1 MAVILLSF
9 IATSLFLESLTA
21 TEQNFRILNCKVT
34 PAGENLESEFRLRAS
49 EKGVRIVYLNL
60 KIGNNSYNPL
70 DLPDEFLPDRWVWA
84 RSNNEPMLSLP
95 FDFDILSLGL
105 LNYQVGSMT
114 VPLRDEPS
122 GCLAGLNS
130 TCQNLV
136 VGRALLDNVTS
147 KSGSTGVV
155 CVAMIEIYSTY
166 QDEKLR
172 SIKYRCCSS
181 NVSSIH
187 CDLSIVGSRWL
198 QAIKT
203 FLYCLSAVV
212 VFYCPALLL
221 LLPDC
226 IFNLQ
231 NECDKEDITE
241 NQLPN
246 GGQARSD
253 GSGMR
258 NGYQRIQSEEEN
270 RLSCNTAEEIPVDD
284 ASPVICSTFLLGCVQ
299 LLPDLKS
306 SFNVKLAVLMFCIFP
321 FSFYFPL
328 ALFFFLKPKYIH
340 ERLKQPISES
350 PEFSAISVGMIS
362 PSTILILTV
371 LVLPCWTALLF
382 LKPKDL
388 YLNKC
393 PLCDRENVD
402 SVSIG
407 NEILHHLKLFP
418 ETVYFFML
426 TYRHLLNRSLKKM
439 VSLSTCNLE
448 MNYRGSRM
456 RRALFSLWL
465 LFSSLFTLFLSLVGA
480 AFCLFLLLVSVI
492 FLFFCFSPLIFL
504 LDIICKKVLT
514 MTRRTSDSIVLRFTT
529 MGLVLNAEIVIPYL
543 SFLVVA
549 VQLYV
554 NSDCFNIHVNY
565 DCFNAGHAT
574 QAIKGTNVSNTSC
587 RNQMILK
594 LKNQN
599 MAAFKAVAF
608 QSLACVWF
616 CVSTA
621 AAVQNCSLVNCKVLP
636 VGENIASEFRLK
648 ASEKGVRMIYLN
660 LKIGNNSYNPLELQ
674 DEFQPDRWVWA
685 RSNKEPMLSLPY
697 DYDILSLGL
706 LNYQVRSMKLP
717 LRDEPSGCLA
727 GLNST
732 CQDVAVGR
740 ALLDNVTSEGGKTG
754 VVCVAAIEKTVRNAF
769 LKHDDTIS
777 IKYHC
782 CRFNASS
789 INCDVP
795 VEGSNWYQAIY
806 NFLICLAVVL
816 MFYFPA
822 LPLLLPDYI
831 FNLQYECNREG
842 NTDELTIH
850 ARSGYEA
857 IPEIQVLDEIPV
869 DDASPVTCSTALL
882 GCVQQLPDVKLSFNL
897 KLAVLLLCI
906 FPFGFYVNVGIFL
919 VLKEKYFDE
928 LFMKVPPETL
938 ARETPM
944 FFSLSRLFY
953 PTGPF
958 QYFLVA
964 LSTLTCLMAV
974 LFLRPTDLF
983 LNQNFV
989 CVQCHMAKHLFSLP
1003 ITENEDS
1010 VSIGDKILHHLNIM
1024 QKVAYLL
1031 MFKFLNQY
1039 KTGLQKLGN
1048 ISTCYLKVNHNGSRI
1063 RRAH

>member
-1 MAVILLSF
+1 MISYSQKKNPLALAKMAVILLSF
-9 IATSLFLESLTA
+9 IAASLFLESLTA

-34 PAGENLESEFRLRAS
+34 PAGENLESEFRLKAS

-371 LVLPCWTALLF
+371 LVLPCWTAFLF

-480 AFCLFLLLVSVI
+480 AFCLFLLLVSVF
-492 FLFFCFSPLIFL
+492 FLFFGFSPLIFL
-504 LDIICKKVLT
+504 LDIICKKVST
-514 MTRRTSDSIVLRFTT
+514 MTRRTSDSIVLRNFLLLAFVIYLLFITILLYNGIFTLCTFFDGILGFTT

-543 SFLVVA
+543 SFLVV
-549 VQLYV
+549 V
-554 NSDCFNIHVNY
+554 I
-565 DCFNAGHAT
+565 
-574 QAIKGTNVSNTSC
+574 TNVYFCYANLQK
-587 RNQMILK
+587 NYMAVKEFILK
-594 LKNQN
+594 YRQQELDSNSGADQRTIPTN
-599 MAAFKAVAF
+599 LF
-608 QSLACVWF
+608 WF
-616 CVSTA
+616 VSDE
-621 AAVQNCSLVNCKVLP
+621 VLP
-636 VGENIASEFRLK
+636 VTTEICL
-648 ASEKGVRMIYLN
+648 M
-660 LKIGNNSYNPLELQ
+660 
-674 DEFQPDRWVWA
+674 
-685 RSNKEPMLSLPY
+685 
-697 DYDILSLGL
+697 
-706 LNYQVRSMKLP
+706 
-717 LRDEPSGCLA
+717 LRDMAVIVTFLFLTVSSIIFFRNAYEISTLVSTIAVFISGAIPTLFLK
-727 GLNST
+727 GLTRGKNFSGWRKI
-732 CQDVAVGR
+732 QLERKIKVAVR
-740 ALLDNVTSEGGKTG
+740 E
-754 VVCVAAIEKTVRNAF
+754 
-769 LKHDDTIS
+769 
-777 IKYHC
+777 
-782 CRFNASS
+782 
-789 INCDVP
+789 
-795 VEGSNWYQAIY
+795 
-806 NFLICLAVVL
+806 
-816 MFYFPA
+816 
-822 LPLLLPDYI
+822 
-831 FNLQYECNREG
+831 YEREVS
-842 NTDELTIH
+842 
-850 ARSGYEA
+850 R
-857 IPEIQVLDEIPV
+857 
-869 DDASPVTCSTALL
+869 
-882 GCVQQLPDVKLSFNL
+882 
-897 KLAVLLLCI
+897 
-906 FPFGFYVNVGIFL
+906 VGI
-919 VLKEKYFDE
+919 
-928 LFMKVPPETL
+928 
-938 ARETPM
+938 
-944 FFSLSRLFY
+944 
-953 PTGPF
+953 
-958 QYFLVA
+958 
-964 LSTLTCLMAV
+964 
-974 LFLRPTDLF
+974 
-983 LNQNFV
+983 N
-989 CVQCHMAKHLFSLP
+989 
-1003 ITENEDS
+1003 
-1010 VSIGDKILHHLNIM
+1010 
-1024 QKVAYLL
+1024 
-1031 MFKFLNQY
+1031 
-1039 KTGLQKLGN
+1039 
-1048 ISTCYLKVNHNGSRI
+1048 
-1063 RRAH
+1063 

>member
-1 MAVILLSF
+1 MISYSQKKNPLALAKMAVILLSF
-9 IATSLFLESLTA
+9 IAASLFLESLTA

-34 PAGENLESEFRLRAS
+34 PAGENLESEFRLKAS

-328 ALFFFLKPKYIH
+328 ALFFVLKPKYIH

-371 LVLPCWTALLF
+371 LVLPCWTAFLF

-514 MTRRTSDSIVLRFTT
+514 MTRRTSDSIVLRNFLLLAFVIYLLFITILLYNGIFTLCTFFDGILGFTT

-543 SFLVVA
+543 SFLVV
-549 VQLYV
+549 V
-554 NSDCFNIHVNY
+554 I
-565 DCFNAGHAT
+565 
-574 QAIKGTNVSNTSC
+574 TNVYFCYANLQK
-587 RNQMILK
+587 NYMAVKEFILK
-594 LKNQN
+594 YRQQELDSNSGADQRTIPTN
-599 MAAFKAVAF
+599 LF
-608 QSLACVWF
+608 WF
-616 CVSTA
+616 VSDE
-621 AAVQNCSLVNCKVLP
+621 VLP
-636 VGENIASEFRLK
+636 VTTEICL
-648 ASEKGVRMIYLN
+648 M
-660 LKIGNNSYNPLELQ
+660 
-674 DEFQPDRWVWA
+674 
-685 RSNKEPMLSLPY
+685 
-697 DYDILSLGL
+697 
-706 LNYQVRSMKLP
+706 
-717 LRDEPSGCLA
+717 LRDMAVIVTFLFLTVSSIIFFRNAYEISTLVSTIAVFISGAIPTLFLK
-727 GLNST
+727 GLTRGKNFSGWRKI
-732 CQDVAVGR
+732 QLERKIKVAVR
-740 ALLDNVTSEGGKTG
+740 E
-754 VVCVAAIEKTVRNAF
+754 
-769 LKHDDTIS
+769 
-777 IKYHC
+777 
-782 CRFNASS
+782 
-789 INCDVP
+789 
-795 VEGSNWYQAIY
+795 
-806 NFLICLAVVL
+806 
-816 MFYFPA
+816 
-822 LPLLLPDYI
+822 
-831 FNLQYECNREG
+831 YEREVS
-842 NTDELTIH
+842 
-850 ARSGYEA
+850 R
-857 IPEIQVLDEIPV
+857 
-869 DDASPVTCSTALL
+869 
-882 GCVQQLPDVKLSFNL
+882 
-897 KLAVLLLCI
+897 
-906 FPFGFYVNVGIFL
+906 VGI
-919 VLKEKYFDE
+919 
-928 LFMKVPPETL
+928 
-938 ARETPM
+938 
-944 FFSLSRLFY
+944 
-953 PTGPF
+953 
-958 QYFLVA
+958 
-964 LSTLTCLMAV
+964 
-974 LFLRPTDLF
+974 
-983 LNQNFV
+983 N
-989 CVQCHMAKHLFSLP
+989 
-1003 ITENEDS
+1003 
-1010 VSIGDKILHHLNIM
+1010 
-1024 QKVAYLL
+1024 
-1031 MFKFLNQY
+1031 
-1039 KTGLQKLGN
+1039 
-1048 ISTCYLKVNHNGSRI
+1048 
-1063 RRAH
+1063 

>member
-1 MAVILLSF
+1 MISYSQKKNPLALAKMAVILLSF
-9 IATSLFLESLTA
+9 IAASLFLESLTA

-34 PAGENLESEFRLRAS
+34 PAGENLESEFRLKAS

-328 ALFFFLKPKYIH
+328 ALFFVLKPKYIH

-371 LVLPCWTALLF
+371 LVLPCWTAFLF

-480 AFCLFLLLVSVI
+480 AFCLFLLLVSVF
-492 FLFFCFSPLIFL
+492 FLFFGFSPLIFL
-504 LDIICKKVLT
+504 LDIICKKVST
-514 MTRRTSDSIVLRFTT
+514 MTRRTSDSIVLRNFLLLAFVIYLLFITILLYNGIFTLCTFFDGILGFTT

-543 SFLVVA
+543 SFLVV
-549 VQLYV
+549 V
-554 NSDCFNIHVNY
+554 I
-565 DCFNAGHAT
+565 
-574 QAIKGTNVSNTSC
+574 TNVYFCYANLQK
-587 RNQMILK
+587 NYMAVKEFILK
-594 LKNQN
+594 YRQQELDSNSGADQRTIPTN
-599 MAAFKAVAF
+599 LF
-608 QSLACVWF
+608 WF
-616 CVSTA
+616 VSDE
-621 AAVQNCSLVNCKVLP
+621 VLP
-636 VGENIASEFRLK
+636 VTTEICL
-648 ASEKGVRMIYLN
+648 M
-660 LKIGNNSYNPLELQ
+660 
-674 DEFQPDRWVWA
+674 
-685 RSNKEPMLSLPY
+685 
-697 DYDILSLGL
+697 
-706 LNYQVRSMKLP
+706 
-717 LRDEPSGCLA
+717 LRDMAVIVTFLFLTVSSIIFFRNAYEISTLVSTIAVFISGAIPTLFLK
-727 GLNST
+727 GLTRGKNFSGWRKI
-732 CQDVAVGR
+732 QLERKIKVAVR
-740 ALLDNVTSEGGKTG
+740 E
-754 VVCVAAIEKTVRNAF
+754 
-769 LKHDDTIS
+769 
-777 IKYHC
+777 
-782 CRFNASS
+782 
-789 INCDVP
+789 
-795 VEGSNWYQAIY
+795 
-806 NFLICLAVVL
+806 
-816 MFYFPA
+816 
-822 LPLLLPDYI
+822 
-831 FNLQYECNREG
+831 YEREVS
-842 NTDELTIH
+842 
-850 ARSGYEA
+850 R
-857 IPEIQVLDEIPV
+857 
-869 DDASPVTCSTALL
+869 
-882 GCVQQLPDVKLSFNL
+882 
-897 KLAVLLLCI
+897 
-906 FPFGFYVNVGIFL
+906 VGI
-919 VLKEKYFDE
+919 
-928 LFMKVPPETL
+928 
-938 ARETPM
+938 
-944 FFSLSRLFY
+944 
-953 PTGPF
+953 
-958 QYFLVA
+958 
-964 LSTLTCLMAV
+964 
-974 LFLRPTDLF
+974 
-983 LNQNFV
+983 N
-989 CVQCHMAKHLFSLP
+989 
-1003 ITENEDS
+1003 
-1010 VSIGDKILHHLNIM
+1010 
-1024 QKVAYLL
+1024 
-1031 MFKFLNQY
+1031 
-1039 KTGLQKLGN
+1039 
-1048 ISTCYLKVNHNGSRI
+1048 
-1063 RRAH
+1063 

>member
-1 MAVILLSF
+1 MISYSQKKNPLALAKMAVILLSF

-480 AFCLFLLLVSVI
+480 AFCLFLLLVSVF
-492 FLFFCFSPLIFL
+492 FLFFGFSPLIFL
-504 LDIICKKVLT
+504 LDIICKKVST
-514 MTRRTSDSIVLRFTT
+514 MTRRTSDSIVLRNFLLLAFVIYLLFITILLYNGIFTLCTFFDGILGFTT

-543 SFLVVA
+543 SFLVV
-549 VQLYV
+549 V
-554 NSDCFNIHVNY
+554 I
-565 DCFNAGHAT
+565 
-574 QAIKGTNVSNTSC
+574 TNVYFCYANLQK
-587 RNQMILK
+587 NYMAVKEFILK
-594 LKNQN
+594 YRQQELDSNSG
-599 MAAFKAVAF
+599 AD
-608 QSLACVWF
+608 QSTIPTNLFWF
-616 CVSTA
+616 VSDE
-621 AAVQNCSLVNCKVLP
+621 VLP
-636 VGENIASEFRLK
+636 VTTEICL
-648 ASEKGVRMIYLN
+648 M
-660 LKIGNNSYNPLELQ
+660 
-674 DEFQPDRWVWA
+674 
-685 RSNKEPMLSLPY
+685 
-697 DYDILSLGL
+697 
-706 LNYQVRSMKLP
+706 
-717 LRDEPSGCLA
+717 LRDMAVIVTFLFLTVSSIIFFRNAYEISTLVSTIAVFISGAIPTLFLK
-727 GLNST
+727 GLTRGKNFSGWRKI
-732 CQDVAVGR
+732 QLERKIKVAVR
-740 ALLDNVTSEGGKTG
+740 E
-754 VVCVAAIEKTVRNAF
+754 
-769 LKHDDTIS
+769 
-777 IKYHC
+777 
-782 CRFNASS
+782 
-789 INCDVP
+789 
-795 VEGSNWYQAIY
+795 
-806 NFLICLAVVL
+806 
-816 MFYFPA
+816 
-822 LPLLLPDYI
+822 
-831 FNLQYECNREG
+831 YEREVS
-842 NTDELTIH
+842 
-850 ARSGYEA
+850 R
-857 IPEIQVLDEIPV
+857 
-869 DDASPVTCSTALL
+869 
-882 GCVQQLPDVKLSFNL
+882 
-897 KLAVLLLCI
+897 
-906 FPFGFYVNVGIFL
+906 VGI
-919 VLKEKYFDE
+919 
-928 LFMKVPPETL
+928 
-938 ARETPM
+938 
-944 FFSLSRLFY
+944 
-953 PTGPF
+953 
-958 QYFLVA
+958 
-964 LSTLTCLMAV
+964 
-974 LFLRPTDLF
+974 
-983 LNQNFV
+983 N
-989 CVQCHMAKHLFSLP
+989 
-1003 ITENEDS
+1003 
-1010 VSIGDKILHHLNIM
+1010 
-1024 QKVAYLL
+1024 
-1031 MFKFLNQY
+1031 
-1039 KTGLQKLGN
+1039 
-1048 ISTCYLKVNHNGSRI
+1048 
-1063 RRAH
+1063 

>member
-1 MAVILLSF
+1 
-9 IATSLFLESLTA
+9 
-21 TEQNFRILNCKVT
+21 
-34 PAGENLESEFRLRAS
+34 
-49 EKGVRIVYLNL
+49 
-60 KIGNNSYNPL
+60 
-70 DLPDEFLPDRWVWA
+70 
-84 RSNNEPMLSLP
+84 
-95 FDFDILSLGL
+95 
-105 LNYQVGSMT
+105 
-114 VPLRDEPS
+114 
-122 GCLAGLNS
+122 
-130 TCQNLV
+130 
-136 VGRALLDNVTS
+136 
-147 KSGSTGVV
+147 
-155 CVAMIEIYSTY
+155 
-166 QDEKLR
+166 
-172 SIKYRCCSS
+172 
-181 NVSSIH
+181 
-187 CDLSIVGSRWL
+187 
-198 QAIKT
+198 
-203 FLYCLSAVV
+203 
-212 VFYCPALLL
+212 
-221 LLPDC
+221 
-226 IFNLQ
+226 
-231 NECDKEDITE
+231 
-241 NQLPN
+241 
-246 GGQARSD
+246 
-253 GSGMR
+253 
-258 NGYQRIQSEEEN
+258 
-270 RLSCNTAEEIPVDD
+270 
-284 ASPVICSTFLLGCVQ
+284 
-299 LLPDLKS
+299 
-306 SFNVKLAVLMFCIFP
+306 
-321 FSFYFPL
+321 
-328 ALFFFLKPKYIH
+328 
-340 ERLKQPISES
+340 
-350 PEFSAISVGMIS
+350 
-362 PSTILILTV
+362 
-371 LVLPCWTALLF
+371 
-382 LKPKDL
+382 
-388 YLNKC
+388 
-393 PLCDRENVD
+393 
-402 SVSIG
+402 
-407 NEILHHLKLFP
+407 
-418 ETVYFFML
+418 
-426 TYRHLLNRSLKKM
+426 
-439 VSLSTCNLE
+439 
-448 MNYRGSRM
+448 
-456 RRALFSLWL
+456 
-465 LFSSLFTLFLSLVGA
+465 
-480 AFCLFLLLVSVI
+480 
-492 FLFFCFSPLIFL
+492 
-504 LDIICKKVLT
+504 
-514 MTRRTSDSIVLRFTT
+514 
-529 MGLVLNAEIVIPYL
+529 
-543 SFLVVA
+543 
-549 VQLYV
+549 
-554 NSDCFNIHVNY
+554 
-565 DCFNAGHAT
+565 
-574 QAIKGTNVSNTSC
+574 
-587 RNQMILK
+587 MILK

-599 MAAFKAVAF
+599 MAASKAVAF

-621 AAVQNCSLVNCKVLP
+621 AAVQNCSLVNCKVLQ

-732 CQDVAVGR
+732 CQDVAFGR

-882 GCVQQLPDVKLSFNL
+882 GCVQELPDVKMSFNL

-1048 ISTCYLKVNHNGSRI
+1048 ISICYLKVNHNGSRI
-1063 RRAH
+1063 RRALLTLWILFSSLVTLFLASLVWVVIALFFFFVSFLVNLVLFSPFSTLVMICMINITFKFIKLILADITSILSRFLFGLFTLFAVVHFFSILFASYLQVFMLCSFFAGILGFTIMGLVLNVETVTPYAAFFVVVVTNIYFCYANLQKSYMEVKGFILKYWQQEMQATLNSEHSTIPAKLFWFVSDKVFPVKTEICLMLGEVVVIVTFLFLTISSIIFFKNEYEISTLVSTIAVFLSGALPSLFFKGLTKGKKLTGWRKIKLKKKIEAVVTEYVQEAVVV